1 MIDAWRNAAVLG
13 GITGVL
19 LVLAQIG
26 RARNWLPACFIA
38 GVGVAIYL
46 GALAP
51 SWALSSLLADA
62 PWLGACLLALWAANA
77 ESGWLRVRSW
87 PAVVLATA
95 LFGDRF
101 VALGLAAAE
110 PDPAR
115 RARLV
120 VAASGA
126 SLIGLTSGAAPL
138 VLGWGGPEAV
148 GIGVLL
154 AGVGFAGGG
163 GAPEWRAPNLKL
175 AGTAALVPLLGA
187 GIVWLA
193 ILGGALEL
201 VATGLEQV
209 PLLAMARGDLL
220 VFGSAV
226 FAGAVGDE
234 GVFALVVREIQ
245 LRGLSLRGDT
255 LPMALR
261 AGLAVG
267 GGLPLLLLTRSR
279 LRVGLPLWL
288 LQIGL
293 VTTWLWLR

>member
-1 MIDAWRNAAVLG
+1 M
-13 GITGVL
+13 
-19 LVLAQIG
+19 
-26 RARNWLPACFIA
+26 
-38 GVGVAIYL
+38 
-46 GALAP
+46 
-51 SWALSSLLADA
+51 
-62 PWLGACLLALWAANA
+62 
-77 ESGWLRVRSW
+77 
-87 PAVVLATA
+87 
-95 LFGDRF
+95 
-101 VALGLAAAE
+101 
-110 PDPAR
+110 R
-115 RARLV
+115 RTIFRIL
-120 VAASGA
+120 
-126 SLIGLTSGAAPL
+126 
-138 VLGWGGPEAV
+138 
-148 GIGVLL
+148 
-154 AGVGFAGGG
+154 
-163 GAPEWRAPNLKL
+163 
-175 AGTAALVPLLGA
+175 AALVPLLGA

-201 VATGLEQV
+201 VATGLEHV